1 MKEEIKIYRDGK
13 TVVAVDARNNHTA
26 SATCSPNDSFDFM
39 TGAKIALDRL
49 EEMQCPFKVGDVV
62 IGLNTTEHPPYYP
75 ITGQKAISKVV
86 AVSSETEIRVKL
98 LRPKSPN
105 HVSFIDEEWVID
117 ARTVKKWE
125 GFDVGDIVAPIRNE
139 DRFGDF
145 RTAIITEIGKE
156 NGGAKAILKTQQNPS
171 QYCCRD
177 VATIR
182 YATEDEEREFKK
194 RFNESEFRVGDVV
207 KVVDTGACYSYYYD
221 WVIEHITEKAQI
233 ARFAYGTGMGYPE
246 RKSIDKPFIVLY
258 VTDSIA
264 YISED
269 DIRNPCYVIG
279 KRGLEHYP
287 TR

>member
-13 TVVAVDARNNHTA
+13 TVVAFDARNNHTA

-39 TGAKIALDRL
+39 TGAKIALERL

-62 IGLNTTEHPPYYP
+62 IGLNTAEHPPYYP

-98 LRPKSPN
+98 LHPNHPN
-105 HVSFIDEEWVID
+105 HVPFIGAEWDID
-117 ARTVKKWE
+117 TRTVKKWE

-145 RTAIITEIGKE
+145 RTAIITEVRTE
-156 NGGAKAILKTQQNPS
+156 NNGTKAILKVSNNPA
-171 QYCCRD
+171 QFVCRD
-177 VATIR
+177 AATIR
-182 YATEDEEREFKK
+182 YATEAEEREFIA
-194 RFNESEFRVGDVV
+194 RFNEHEFRVGDVV
-207 KVVDTGACYSYYYD
+207 KVIDTGACYSHYYN

-233 ARFAYGTGMGYPE
+233 ARFAHGAGMGYPE
-246 RKSIDKPFIVLY
+246 RKSLDKPFIVLY
-258 VTDSIA
+258 EKDSIA

-269 DIRNPCYVIG
+269 DKRKPCYVIG